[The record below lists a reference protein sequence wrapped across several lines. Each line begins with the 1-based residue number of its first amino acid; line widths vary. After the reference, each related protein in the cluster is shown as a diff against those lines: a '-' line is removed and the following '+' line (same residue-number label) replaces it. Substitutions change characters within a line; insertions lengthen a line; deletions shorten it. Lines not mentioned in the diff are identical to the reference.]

1 MHISLDGQAILVTG
15 SSRGIGRELA
25 ISLANSGA
33 QVCIHYNTSKQEAE
47 ALAYE
52 LGPGCF
58 ALQANLEDPDAVER
72 LFSQCVD
79 RVGKVTGLINNAAVA
94 LSAAPDS
101 PQWLEFW
108 QRTMDINAQA
118 AALLSML
125 AVAHFKEYGGGRLVH
140 MASRAAHRGDT
151 VDYLAY
157 AASKAALVALSKS
170 LARAYGK
177 DNIQSF
183 ALAPGFVNTAM
194 AQDFMEQYGEEYLL
208 QGMALDQMTR
218 PEHLAPLTTLIL
230 SGMMDHATGQTFDL
244 NAGSYLR

>member
-1 MHISLDGQAILVTG
+1 MHVSLDGQAILVTG

-33 QVCIHYNTSKQEAE
+33 QVCIHYNTSKNEAE
-47 ALAYE
+47 TLAYE
-52 LGPGCF
+52 LGSGCF

-79 RVGKVTGLINNAAVA
+79 RVGKLTGLINNAAVA
-94 LSAAPDS
+94 LSAAPNS

-118 AALLSML
+118 AAQLSML
-125 AVAHFKEYGGGRLVH
+125 AVAHFTANGGGRLVH

-157 AASKAALVALSKS
+157 AASKAALMSLSKS

-177 DNIQSF
+177 ENIQSF
-183 ALAPGFVNTAM
+183 ALAPGFVNTDM
-194 AQDFMEQYGEEYLL
+194 AQDFVEQYGVDNLL
-208 QGMALDQMTR
+208 QGMALDQMIR

-244 NAGSYLR
+244 NAGSYLS